1 MTGIPIANGFPVSRP
16 GSGVDSRDA
25 VVKPP
30 GIGFTASPA
39 PAARP
44 RDNRNFGS
52 DGYRRRRNGKPGTC
66 RLRLLARTAS
76 SRSRRPWRTSRP
88 LPPRR
93 PPSGL
98 KQVAP
103 GQYPT
108 SCLSSAAP
116 SRAPGASRPRR
127 ARRVY
132 AWRRAWWP
140 QPARAPRRPA
150 RVGACPPSS
159 TI

>member
-1 MTGIPIANGFPVSRP
+1 MTFRFLGRAAGAGVSTAGMLSSSPQGLGSRRPPPPLPGPETTAMSAQTGIGGDETESQGAVASGYWP
-16 GSGVDSRDA
+16 G
-25 VVKPP
+25 
-30 GIGFTASPA
+30 
-39 PAARP
+39 
-44 RDNRNFGS
+44 
-52 DGYRRRRNGKPGTC
+52 
-66 RLRLLARTAS
+66 TAS

-116 SRAPGASRPRR
+116 SRAPGASRPRK